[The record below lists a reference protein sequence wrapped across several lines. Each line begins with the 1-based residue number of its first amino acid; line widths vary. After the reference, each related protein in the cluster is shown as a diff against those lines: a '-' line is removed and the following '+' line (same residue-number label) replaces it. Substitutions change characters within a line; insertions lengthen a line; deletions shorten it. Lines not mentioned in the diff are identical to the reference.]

1 MSPPR
6 ALIKERESLSML
18 YLSLSESGGDQTR
31 AERRVNVGLDTAWR
45 CSSVSAVGPS
55 QVIISWHRQNRF
67 LSWEYV
73 RAVSFS
79 PLRIRCIYA
88 DLIAKRIMGGFW
100 NKSCRTGHCRASWWP
115 SSFYCLWQWL
125 YGFMTRVTKHNTNV
139 LEIMTDTLINLKVHE
154 IKSCYFRLKNILC
167 NLSLEAHTPS
177 RPDDWAVMSS
187 APWRSRCRRPW
198 TKPCHCIQRGHSAQ
212 TEPWVGLGCVCVWC
226 MFLIIF
232 YCSDFLAETEQPGD
246 FEYQS
251 LVIET
256 SLENHLYF

>member
-6 ALIKERESLSML
+6 ALIKDGESLSML

-31 AERRVNVGLDTAWR
+31 AKRRVNVGLDTTWR

-100 NKSCRTGHCRASWWP
+100 NKSCSSGLLQNRTLQSI
-115 SSFYCLWQWL
+115 L
-125 YGFMTRVTKHNTNV
+125 VT
-139 LEIMTDTLINLKVHE
+139 
-154 IKSCYFRLKNILC
+154 IKLL
-167 NLSLEAHTPS
+167 LSL
-177 RPDDWAVMSS
+177 AVTLWFYDTSDQ
-187 APWRSRCRRPW
+187 AQYKCVRN
-198 TKPCHCIQRGHSAQ
+198 HDGH
-212 TEPWVGLGCVCVWC
+212 
-226 MFLIIF
+226 I
-232 YCSDFLAETEQPGD
+232 D
-246 FEYQS
+246 
-251 LVIET
+251 
-256 SLENHLYF
+256 